1 MTTRRGIVA
10 PPDTQD
16 EVVERLI
23 LAFDAAVKSEG
34 FQKWVSTSGVSMA
47 VVLGEDYQ
55 KIDQQYYD
63 TVMSYKDYLG

>member
-16 EVVERLI
+16 EVVELI
-23 LAFDAAVKSEG
+23 LAFDAAIKSEG
-34 FQKWVSTSGVSMA
+34 FRKWASTSGISMD